1 MSRQFF
7 LLLRVQ
13 MQNALRFSDIR
24 KKTGKEKM
32 RYLLMGGLYLFVAAM
47 LLFYCYLLAAGLLAV
62 GLARLIPLYAVT
74 MGGLFTLFFTFL
86 KANGMLFG
94 CRDYELLTALPIPPA
109 VVITSRF
116 AVMYL
121 FNLGLCVGVM
131 AAMGA
136 AYLPQTGSVLP
147 WVFWIVGALWASLIP
162 TTLATAAAAL
172 VAAASS
178 RFKYSNAVTILLSV
192 ALVFG
197 IFGLSAKIGA
207 MDEEQLSVSTIAA
220 LGDQLAGLLT
230 RIYPPA
236 AWFGRAVIEGSL
248 AAFCLFVGFSLGL
261 YLLFAVVLAAFYQKI
276 QNGLTAHGASGQYRV
291 GRLAAR
297 SPLAALYQKEWKRFL
312 SLPSYVLN
320 MGIGALMTAAASAA
334 VCFLGP
340 EALGGLVNIPG
351 IEDVF
356 IRIPLYLP
364 VILLPLCN
372 TACVS
377 LSLEGRQLWILQSSP
392 VTLGQVF
399 LSKILVN
406 LTLTIPCA
414 GISYL
419 LLWVRLRPSLADG
432 LMMLVLACSVALLTA
447 VAGIWFNLKFPVYQW
462 ENPTQIIK
470 QSASSM
476 CGILSGMIL
485 GVGLTFLSV
494 RFSAIPLWMMSGM
507 QCAAILLLAGVL
519 LASLARV
526 KRL

>member
-1 MSRQFF
+1 MSRKFV

-13 MQNALRFSDIR
+13 MQNALRLSEIR
-24 KKTGKEKM
+24 KKTGKEQM
-32 RYLLMGGLYLFVAAM
+32 RYLFMGVLYLFVAAV
-47 LLFYCYLLAAGLLAV
+47 LLFYCYILAAGLSAV

-116 AVMYL
+116 VVMYL

-136 AYLPQTGSVLP
+136 AYLPQTGRILP
-147 WVFWIVGALWASLIP
+147 WVFWIAGALLASLIP

-197 IFGLSAKIGA
+197 ILALSAKMGSL
-207 MDEEQLSVSTIAA
+207 DEEQLTVSTIAA
-220 LGDQLAGLLT
+220 LGDQMGGLLT
-230 RIYPPA
+230 RLYPPA
-236 AWFGRAVIEGSL
+236 AWFGRAVTEESL
-248 AAFCLFVGFSLGL
+248 AAFGVFVGLSLGL
-261 YLLFAVVLAAFYQKI
+261 YLLFAMVLAAFYQKI
-276 QNGLTAHGASGQYRV
+276 QNGLTAHGALGQYRV

-297 SPLAALYQKEWKRFL
+297 SPLAALYQKEWKGFL
-312 SLPSYVLN
+312 SSPPYVLN
-320 MGIGALMTAAASAA
+320 MGIGALMAVGASAA

-340 EALGGLVNIPG
+340 EALAGMVSVPG
-351 IEDVF
+351 AEDIFV
-356 IRIPLYLP
+356 RIPLYLP
-364 VILLPLCN
+364 VIVLPLCN

-392 VTLGQVF
+392 VTLRRVF

-406 LTLTIPCA
+406 LTLTIPA
-414 GISYL
+414 AAISSL
-419 LLWVRLRPSLADG
+419 LLWIRLRPSLADSVT
-432 LMMLVLACSVALLTA
+432 MLFLTVSVALLTA

-462 ENPTQIIK
+462 ENPTQIVK
-470 QSASSM
+470 QSASSL
-476 CGILSGMIL
+476 CGIFSGLIL

-494 RFSAIPLWMMSGM
+494 KFSGIPLWMTGSV
-507 QCAAILLLAGVL
+507 QCVGILLLTAL
-519 LASLARV
+519 LWTRIRRTE
-526 KRL
+526 RL